1 MPSSTVLQPV
11 LRKRRSVNKLE
22 VLDMVNQETEGKRD
36 KIEEFLKTIEDRLAT
51 LEEEKDEL
59 KEYQRYDKM
68 RRALEYQIHDR
79 DLQDAQKKLSGME
92 NKRKNSG
99 EEAEKLRTD
108 LQEAGEKA
116 KLANKEVKDLKVKEA
131 SAKEE
136 RDTLNTELQAQT
148 KKKTKLEFSLKDLR
162 GEVAGDN
169 NSKNEG
175 FYELKKRKDKLQ
187 SERNDLCRKEMNLQQ
202 SLSSLKEELAKAD
215 QTLRSMAGKPILN
228 GRDSV
233 RKVLDTFREHGGQYK
248 QIAESFYG
256 LVIENFECEQSIYTA
271 VEVTAGNRLFHH
283 IVESDR
289 VGMFILEEMNKSKL
303 PGEVTFMP
311 LNRLHVRN
319 IDYPNTKDAIAM
331 VSKLEYSEKYDTA
344 LRYIFG
350 RTLICRNLEVA
361 TQLARTTGLDCVTL
375 DGDQV
380 SSKGSLTEQEQE

>member
-1 MPSSTVLQPV
+1 M
-11 LRKRRSVNKLE
+11 
-22 VLDMVNQETEGKRD
+22 
-36 KIEEFLKTIEDRLAT
+36 
-51 LEEEKDEL
+51 
-59 KEYQRYDKM
+59 
-68 RRALEYQIHDR
+68 
-79 DLQDAQKKLSGME
+79 
-92 NKRKNSG
+92 
-99 EEAEKLRTD
+99 
-108 LQEAGEKA
+108 
-116 KLANKEVKDLKVKEA
+116 KEA

-148 KKKTKLEFSLKDLR
+148 KEKTKLEFSLKDLR

-233 RKVLDTFREHGGQYK
+233 RKVLDTFRERGGQYK
-248 QIAESFYG
+248 QIAESYYG

-350 RTLICRNLEVA
+350 RTLICRNLEIA
-361 TQLARTTGLDCVTL
+361 TQLRHLGW
-375 DGDQV
+375 
-380 SSKGSLTEQEQE
+380 GSGIVQGQPYRRILQ

>member
-175 FYELKKRKDKLQ
+175 FYELKKA
-187 SERNDLCRKEMNLQQ
+187 E
-202 SLSSLKEELAKAD
+202 
-215 QTLRSMAGKPILN
+215 
-228 GRDSV
+228 
-233 RKVLDTFREHGGQYK
+233 GQ
-248 QIAESFYG
+248 APE
-256 LVIENFECEQSIYTA
+256 
-271 VEVTAGNRLFHH
+271 
-283 IVESDR
+283 
-289 VGMFILEEMNKSKL
+289 
-303 PGEVTFMP
+303 
-311 LNRLHVRN
+311 
-319 IDYPNTKDAIAM
+319 
-331 VSKLEYSEKYDTA
+331 
-344 LRYIFG
+344 
-350 RTLICRNLEVA
+350 
-361 TQLARTTGLDCVTL
+361 
-375 DGDQV
+375 
-380 SSKGSLTEQEQE
+380 